1 LFCYAIA
8 VVCLLSKIVV
18 DNLIQHLDNT
28 AMLSNSLNLFGATT
42 MNKQDKEFRSPY
54 PFHTCASMFVT
65 QVQVHSKQTTAS
77 SASNASS
84 ANALLLAKINS
95 VLKG

>member
-1 LFCYAIA
+1 
-8 VVCLLSKIVV
+8 
-18 DNLIQHLDNT
+18 
-28 AMLSNSLNLFGATT
+28 
-42 MNKQDKEFRSPY
+42 
-54 PFHTCASMFVT
+54 MFVT